1 MMTMTDDVLNT
12 ESSNSELQAL
22 RHQID
27 GLDEQLL
34 RVLSQR
40 AQLVDEVGR
49 YKKARGLEPLD
60 MVRWQQVLNAK
71 KSRAAELGL
80 CPEFID
86 ALYNLIHEY
95 SLHLESKSE

>member
-1 MMTMTDDVLNT
+1 MIMMTNESQNT
-12 ESSNSELQAL
+12 ELQAL
-22 RHQID
+22 RDQID
-27 GLDEQLL
+27 MLDERLL
-34 RVLSQR
+34 RALSER
-40 AQLVDEVGR
+40 ARLVDDVGR

-60 MVRWQQVLNAK
+60 MARWQQVLSAK
-71 KSRAAELGL
+71 KARAAELGL